1 MLSITELFTKFR
13 RSPHLAAVTKLTPV
27 LAGATLAQNFP
38 PLSIMVNL
46 ATCFILWWRA
56 RARSIYRLTPNMA
69 LWLQTINLNFVP
81 ETPPAGWVNGTI
93 IIESMNKTALVG
105 EAWSIAAYYLE
116 DTQGHPRYFF
126 CYLQGEGAYSFS
138 IYADLGN
145 LNAKLIDTGQFLAAN
160 IWQEGDGRFFVEPA
174 LPEQQNLHL
183 EIVKFVFATSYF
195 TSIPQERLE
204 ITWQPG
210 PPARNDRGKV
220 VKRGGKIV
228 PLWSYQNLLRYLPPS
243 PPAEHRDPLDKEG
256 LALEPVIV
264 RPYLRRSRVGVV
276 VFVETHDSHRWKRLE
291 RIGKKITL

>member
-1 MLSITELFTKFR
+1 MLAITNLFTKFR
-13 RSPHLAAVTKLTPV
+13 RSPHLADVKKLPPV
-27 LAGATLAQNFP
+27 VAGATLAQNFP
-38 PLSIMVNL
+38 PLSIMINL

-93 IIESMNKTALVG
+93 IIESMNKTALVR

-138 IYADLGN
+138 IYANLGD

-160 IWQEGDGRFFVEPA
+160 IWQEVDGRFFGEPA
-174 LPEQQNLHL
+174 PPEQQSLHL

-195 TSIPQERLE
+195 TSIPRERLE
-204 ITWQPG
+204 IVGQPG
-210 PPARNDRGKV
+210 PPVRNDRGKV

-228 PLWSYQNLLRYLPPS
+228 PLWIYQDLRYKPAPL
-243 PPAEHRDPLDKEG
+243 AEHRDPLDKEG

-264 RPYLRRSRVGVV
+264 RPYLRRSRAGDV

-291 RIGKKITL
+291 RIGKKITF